1 MQRVIIKTRHEYVC
15 WQIRGKSP
23 RLTKWF
29 REIGDETEV
38 VAGPYAVDRLIED
51 SHACRNIQRESSV
64 RTKTYKNVS
73 IRRKGQSRNG
83 RMPFTIPSSTRG
95 LRGVKV
101 WPESP

>member
-64 RTKTYKNVS
+64 RTKTYKNVVD
-73 IRRKGQSRNG
+73 
-83 RMPFTIPSSTRG
+83 SSEG
-95 LRGVKV
+95 PV
-101 WPESP
+101 PEWSHALYDPVQH